1 VAGTALLNAPV
12 EIIDLAQDGRG
23 VARVDGKTVFI
34 DDALPGE
41 RVEWRRL
48 KRGRNFDEGR
58 LERVLEPAAD
68 RIEPRC
74 AHFGVC
80 GGCVLQHLASERQLE
95 FKQRQLYEALTRI
108 GKVTPEQTLPPLRGA
123 VWNYRRR
130 ARLAARWVPKKER
143 TVLGFRE
150 RNTSFIADVQRC
162 EVLAPPVDSL
172 VRPLSLLLTALSVRN
187 RVPQIEVA
195 VADNAVALVVR
206 VLEDLTAADRELL
219 LQFARDHK
227 VQIYVQPGGYDTI
240 APLSDVTPLEY
251 RLPQFDVTVR
261 FQPNDFVQVNGEL
274 NAQMVARAVELLAP
288 APGER
293 LLDLFCGLGNFSLPL
308 ARSGA
313 HVVGVEGDVGLVARA
328 RDNAMLNGVEN
339 IEFVCGDLAQPS
351 AGDASWAS
359 QPYDK
364 VLLDPPRAGA
374 LQVLPTIARCGAK
387 VVLYISCHPG
397 SLARDAGILV
407 HEHGFALRAAGVMDM
422 FPHTAHVE
430 SAALFVSSK
439 AAEALS
445 TCPARGSTLAGLVT
459 RG

>member
-1 VAGTALLNAPV
+1 LNARARTQSDRRIETA
-12 EIIDLAQDGRG
+12 EIIDLAHDGRG
-23 VARVDGKTVFI
+23 VARVEGKTVFI

-41 RVEWRRL
+41 RVEWSRV

-58 LERVLEPAAD
+58 LQRVLEPAAD
-68 RIEPRC
+68 RVEPRC

-80 GGCVLQHLASERQLE
+80 GGCVLQHLAPPRQLE
-95 FKQRQLYEALTRI
+95 FKQRQLFEALTRI
-108 GKVTPEQTLPPLRGA
+108 GKVTPAEVLAPLQGG

-150 RNTSFIADVQRC
+150 RSTSFIADVKRC
-162 EVLAPPVDSL
+162 EVLMPPLDAL
-172 VRPLSLLLTALSVRN
+172 VEPLSLLLTALSVRN

-195 VADNAVALVVR
+195 IADNAVALVVR
-206 VLEDLTAADRELL
+206 ILEELTAQDRELL
-219 LQFARDHK
+219 LQFARDHA
-227 VQIYVQPGGYDTI
+227 VQIYVQPGGYETI
-240 APLSDVTPLEY
+240 TPLSDVTSLEY

-261 FQPNDFVQVNGEL
+261 FQPNDFIQVNGEL

-288 APGER
+288 AAGEQV
-293 LLDLFCGLGNFSLPL
+293 LDLFCGLGNFSLPL
-308 ARSGA
+308 ARNGA
-313 HVVGVEGDVGLVARA
+313 HVVGVEGDAGLVSRA
-328 RDNAMLNGVEN
+328 KANAALNNIEN

-351 AGDASWAS
+351 AVDAGWARRA
-359 QPYDK
+359 YDK

-374 LQVLPTIARCGAK
+374 QEVLPVVARCGAK

-407 HEHGFALRAAGVMDM
+407 HEHGFTLCAAGVMDM

-430 SAALFVSSK
+430 SAALF
-439 AAEALS
+439 
-445 TCPARGSTLAGLVT
+445 T
-459 RG
+459 RGAP

>member
-1 VAGTALLNAPV
+1 MNA

-41 RVEWRRL
+41 RVEWVRI

-58 LERVLEPAAD
+58 LGRVVEAATD
-68 RIEPRC
+68 RVAPRC
-74 AHFGVC
+74 AHFGIC
-80 GGCVLQHLASERQLE
+80 GGCVLQHLDPARQLE

-108 GKVTPEQTLPPLRGA
+108 GKVTPEQTLAPLQGG

-150 RNTSFIADVQRC
+150 RNTSFVADVKRC
-162 EVLAPPVDSL
+162 EVLAPPVDSM
-172 VRPLSLLLTALSVRN
+172 VAPLSLLLTALSVRN

-219 LQFARDHK
+219 LQFERDHG
-227 VQIYVQPGGYDTI
+227 VHIYVQPGGYDTI
-240 APLSDVTPLEY
+240 APLTQAAQLEY
-251 RLPQFDVTVR
+251 RLPQFDVTIR
-261 FQPNDFVQVNGEL
+261 FQPSDFVQVNSEL
-274 NAQMVARAVELLAP
+274 NAKMVARAVELLAP
-288 APGER
+288 AAGER
-293 LLDLFCGLGNFSLPL
+293 VLDLFCGLGNFSLPL

-313 HVVGVEGDVGLVARA
+313 QVVGVEGEAGLVARA
-328 RDNAMLNGVEN
+328 RDNAALNGIANV
-339 IEFVCGDLAQPS
+339 EFVTADLAQPT
-351 AGDASWAS
+351 AGDAAWARR
-359 QPYDK
+359 PYDK

-374 LQVLPTIARCGAK
+374 LAVLPIVARCGARE
-387 VVLYISCHPG
+387 VLYISCHPG

-407 HEHGFALRAAGVMDM
+407 HEHGFTLRAAGVMDM

-430 SAALFVSSK
+430 SAALF
-439 AAEALS
+439 
-445 TCPARGSTLAGLVT
+445 T

>member
-1 VAGTALLNAPV
+1 MNARARTRSDRRLETA
-12 EIIDLAQDGRG
+12 EIIDLAHDGRG
-23 VARVDGKTVFI
+23 VARVEGKTVFI

-41 RVEWRRL
+41 RVEWLRL

-68 RIEPRC
+68 RVEPRC

-80 GGCVLQHLASERQLE
+80 GGCVLQHLAPPRQLE
-95 FKQRQLYEALTRI
+95 FKQRQLHEALTRI
-108 GKVTPEQTLPPLRGA
+108 GKVTPEQILPPLHGG

-130 ARLAARWVPKKER
+130 ARLAARWVPKKAR

-150 RNTSFIADVQRC
+150 RNTSFIADVKRC
-162 EVLAPPVDSL
+162 EVLRPPVDSL
-172 VRPLSLLLTALSVRN
+172 IEPLSLLLTALSVRN

-219 LQFARDHK
+219 LQFAREHS
-227 VQIYVQPGGYDTI
+227 VQIYVQPGGYETV
-240 APLSDVTPLEY
+240 APLTEVAPLEY

-261 FQPNDFVQVNGEL
+261 FQPSDFVQVNGEL
-274 NAQMVARAVELLAP
+274 NARMVARAVELLAP
-288 APGER
+288 AAGER
-293 LLDLFCGLGNFSLPL
+293 VLDLFCGLGNLSLPL
-308 ARSGA
+308 ARNGA
-313 HVVGVEGDVGLVARA
+313 HVVGVEGDAGLVARA
-328 RDNAMLNGVEN
+328 RANAALNGIDT

-351 AGDASWAS
+351 VGDAAWARR
-359 QPYDK
+359 PHDK

-374 LQVLPTIARCGAK
+374 LAVLPIIASCGANE
-387 VVLYISCHPG
+387 VLYISCHPG

-407 HEHGFALRAAGVMDM
+407 HEHGFTLRAAGVMDM

-430 SAALFVSSK
+430 SAALF
-439 AAEALS
+439 
-445 TCPARGSTLAGLVT
+445 T

>member
-1 VAGTALLNAPV
+1 LNARARTRSDRRV
-12 EIIDLAQDGRG
+12 ETAQIIDLAHDGRG
-23 VARVDGKTVFI
+23 VARVEGKTVFI

-41 RVEWRRL
+41 QVEWSRS

-68 RIEPRC
+68 RVAPRC

-80 GGCVLQHLASERQLE
+80 GGCVLQHLAPQRQLE
-95 FKQRQLYEALTRI
+95 FKQSQLVEALTRI
-108 GKVTPEQTLPPLRGA
+108 GKVTPADILPPLQGG

-150 RNTSFIADVQRC
+150 RSTCFIADVKRC
-162 EVLAPPVDSL
+162 EVLQPPVDSL
-172 VRPLSLLLTALSVRN
+172 VEPMSLLLTALSVRN

-195 VADNAVALVVR
+195 IADNAVALVVR
-206 VLEDLTAADRELL
+206 VLEELTPQDRELL
-219 LQFARDHK
+219 LNFARDHA

-251 RLPQFDVTVR
+251 RLPQFDITVR
-261 FQPNDFVQVNGEL
+261 FQPNDFIQVNAEL

-288 APGER
+288 AAGEQV
-293 LLDLFCGLGNFSLPL
+293 LDLFCGLGNFSLPL
-308 ARSGA
+308 ARGGA
-313 HVVGVEGDVGLVARA
+313 HVVGVEGEAGLVARA
-328 RDNAMLNGVEN
+328 RANAALNGIDNA
-339 IEFVCGDLAQPS
+339 EFVCGDLAQAS
-351 AGDASWAS
+351 AGEAAWARRA
-359 QPYDK
+359 YDK

-374 LQVLPTIARCGAK
+374 LEVLPIVARCGAK
-387 VVLYISCHPG
+387 QVLYISCHPG

-407 HEHGFALRAAGVMDM
+407 HEHGFVLRAAGVMDM

-430 SAALFVSSK
+430 SAALF
-439 AAEALS
+439 
-445 TCPARGSTLAGLVT
+445 T
-459 RG
+459 RE